1 MRWILKQQ
9 RLEDE
14 AKEDEARPKQNKS
27 LASRYVSRRG
37 QIDTIFFP
45 DAVHFPSVLCQPS
58 AAERGG
64 NAPDSTVTRRGR
76 PVGRRCK
83 ITGAPARYKDP
94 LTGYGYADS
103 AAFKELRK
111 RYGAS
116 VRKRLG
122 ILQQDQEV
130 KEATGRGGFAAGSP
144 GTSGGRLENGMV
156 DAGAGMGVAGGA
168 AGVSDT
174 AAGNGSSK
182 GAGGAHQVGG
192 SSSGKKQGGSKETEK
207 KGKSSSG
214 KGKGKAKSS
223 SPKGAVTAKAETSRS
238 ASPATNGDPLPEEQ
252 DSQVKVDQ
260 QVETEPPEKRDN
272 EEEREQRGKQDIKG
286 KREERDK
293 GERQEKRDNEKREPE
308 KKVKKKEQ
316 QEKPKTGTR
325 RARKQGGSGKAVKVA
340 KKSFFAP
347 SPPAAETSS
356 APSIGL
362 DDAELVPLTGR
373 ASTHRRDVSIHHQR
387 VAAVETAS
395 GILEG
400 HLAHHSYA
408 RGGGATFSSSAIAPV
423 AVAARG
429 HSFAPAAQ
437 TVGKVQQ
444 VDGFLQQ
451 PGGGSAP
458 VLTGEVAVS
467 SGALVRQPESEQ
479 QKGTVSVSDGS
490 AEVANGWET
499 IATSSTAVQKCLS
512 WQNSVQTSTVL
523 GRPPG

>member
-27 LASRYVSRRG
+27 LASRYMSRRG
-37 QIDTIFFP
+37 QIDTIFFS
-45 DAVHFPSVLCQPS
+45 DAAHFPSVLCHPS

-64 NAPDSTVTRRGR
+64 IAPDGTVTRSGR
-76 PVGRRCK
+76 SVGRRCK
-83 ITGAPARYKDP
+83 ITGAPARYRDP
-94 LTGYGYADS
+94 LTGYSYANS

-111 RYGAS
+111 RFGAS
-116 VRKRLG
+116 ARKRLG
-122 ILQQDQEV
+122 MLQQDQEV
-130 KEATGRGGFAAGSP
+130 KEATCRGGLAAGSP

-156 DAGAGMGVAGGA
+156 GAGAGTGAAGGA
-168 AGVSDT
+168 AGLSDT
-174 AAGNGSSK
+174 VAGNGSLK

-192 SSSGKKQGGSKETEK
+192 SNSGKKQGGSRETEK

-223 SPKGAVTAKAETSRS
+223 SPKGAVTAKAEISRS
-238 ASPATNGDPLPEEQ
+238 ASPAPNGDPVLEEQ
-252 DSQVKVDQ
+252 YSQGKVEQ
-260 QVETEPPEKRDN
+260 QGERELPEKRDN
-272 EEEREQRGKQDIKG
+272 EEEREQRGKQDLKG
-286 KREERDK
+286 KREERDN
-293 GERQEKRDNEKREPE
+293 GERQEKRDHEKREQE

-316 QEKPKTGTR
+316 QEKAKTGTR
-325 RARKQGGSGKAVKVA
+325 RARKQGGSGKAAKAA

-347 SPPAAETSS
+347 SPPAAEASS
-356 APSIGL
+356 APSLGL

-373 ASTHRRDVSIHHQR
+373 ASSHRRDVSIHHQR

-395 GILEG
+395 GVLEG
-400 HLAHHSYA
+400 QLAHHAYS
-408 RGGGATFSSSAIAPV
+408 RGGGTTFSSSSIAPV

-429 HSFAPAAQ
+429 PSFSPAAH
-437 TVGKVQQ
+437 TVGKVQ
-444 VDGFLQQ
+444 VDGFLQ

-458 VLTGEVAVS
+458 VLTGEVAAS
-467 SGALVRQPESEQ
+467 SGALARQPESEQ

-499 IATSSTAVQKCLS
+499 IATSSATVQKCLS
-512 WQNSVQTSTVL
+512 WQSSVQTGTVL

>member
-45 DAVHFPSVLCQPS
+45 DAAHFPSVLCQPS

-64 NAPDSTVTRRGR
+64 NAPDTTVTRSGR
-76 PVGRRCK
+76 FVGRRCK

-94 LTGYGYADS
+94 LTGYGYANS

-116 VRKRLG
+116 ARKRLG
-122 ILQQDQEV
+122 MLQQDQEV
-130 KEATGRGGFAAGSP
+130 KEATGRGGVAVGSP
-144 GTSGGRLENGMV
+144 GTSAGRLENGMV
-156 DAGAGMGVAGGA
+156 DAGSGMGGA
-168 AGVSDT
+168 AGVSD
-174 AAGNGSSK
+174 AVEGNGPLK
-182 GAGGAHQVGG
+182 GVGAHQVGG
-192 SSSGKKQGGSKETEK
+192 SNSGKKQGGSKEMEK

-223 SPKGAVTAKAETSRS
+223 SPKGAVTAKAESSRS
-238 ASPATNGDPLPEEQ
+238 ASPASNGNPLPEEQ
-252 DSQVKVDQ
+252 DSQVKVDE
-260 QVETEPPEKRDN
+260 QVERELPEKRNN
-272 EEEREQRGKQDIKG
+272 EEEREQGGKQHLKE

-293 GERQEKRDNEKREPE
+293 GERQEKRDNEKRDQE
-308 KKVKKKEQ
+308 KRVKKKDQ

-325 RARKQGGSGKAVKVA
+325 RARKQGSSGKALKVA

-347 SPPAAETSS
+347 SPPAAEASS

-373 ASTHRRDVSIHHQR
+373 ASSHRRDVSIHHQR
-387 VAAVETAS
+387 IAAVETTS

-400 HLAHHSYA
+400 QLAHHAYA
-408 RGGGATFSSSAIAPV
+408 RGGGATFSSSSIAPA

-437 TVGKVQQ
+437 TVGKVQ
-444 VDGFLQQ
+444 VDGFFQQ

-458 VLTGEVAVS
+458 VLTGEVAAS
-467 SGALVRQPESEQ
+467 SGVLARQLESEQ

-499 IATSSTAVQKCLS
+499 IATSSTAVPKCLS